1 VAKVIY
7 EQVDATEGR
16 FSYSW
21 ILDGVAG
28 TPAIKRK
35 LAGWTWTRGPGRG
48 RGVYV
53 TTDPDLAAATANEIG
68 CDIVS
73 NDTHKAH
80 PEAACLLCIDNR

>member
-1 VAKVIY
+1 
-7 EQVDATEGR
+7 
-16 FSYSW
+16 
-21 ILDGVAG
+21 
-28 TPAIKRK
+28 
-35 LAGWTWTRGPGRG
+35 
-48 RGVYV
+48 VYV